1 MSNTVSICKRYF
13 FEKKMTVNDND
24 IHLINSLIIDF
35 MISRTSYKQFQRL
48 SVINPMNTCGQQMQK
63 LQYSNNTLSYLQ

>member
-1 MSNTVSICKRYF
+1 
-13 FEKKMTVNDND
+13 MTVNDND

-48 SVINPMNTCGQQMQK
+48 SVIIPTNTCGQQMQK